1 MTPLSKSLIFG
12 AFGSRLRPAP
22 SQTVRPDVHDDSKLL
37 AEFLAA
43 KTSDGL
49 SAANIGS
56 EIQGNLRMLA
66 PEAFHYF
73 LPAFLYATINSY
85 ALLRDFAAELVET
98 LTEPRRQDVIES
110 FQRMER
116 APQELRFP
124 QETIALLRKQQ
135 LEWFDSGAP
144 TSVFHER
151 FDDLTQAEG
160 GVISA
165 FLDWLKATHGA
176 DFPFA
181 ELESAADRFWSRY
194 QSHDNANTD

>member
-1 MTPLSKSLIFG
+1 MTALSKSLIFG
-12 AFGSRLRPAP
+12 AFGWRLRPAP
-22 SQTVRPDVHDDSKLL
+22 SQTVRPNVLGESKYL

-56 EIQGNLRMLA
+56 EIQGNLGMLA
-66 PEAFHYF
+66 PEAFLYF
-73 LPAFLYATINSY
+73 LPAFLHATINSY
-85 ALLRDFAAELVET
+85 ELLRDFAEELVET
-98 LTEPRRQDVIES
+98 LTEPCRQDVIES

-124 QETIALLRKQQ
+124 PDTIASLRKQQ

-144 TSVFHER
+144 TSVFQQR
-151 FDDLTQAEG
+151 FDDLIQTEG
-160 GVISA
+160 GVNFA
-165 FLDWLKATHGA
+165 FLVWLKATHGA

-181 ELESAADRFWSRY
+181 ELERAADRFWSRY
-194 QSHDNANTD
+194 GSHDNANTD